1 MPRSPTHIAA
11 RQPSRHPGKL
21 IGVVAPNLESL
32 FVSELAMAVGRA
44 AHDAGYELLIYSL
57 ARRDRYPP
65 GGVIRLL
72 EDLAAGVIAM
82 LPYEYAYLQGL
93 ASARVPVVTV
103 DYPERRARYPT
114 VATDNYLGGLAAV
127 RHLLSLGH
135 RRIAFLAGDERLVS
149 ARERARAYQ
158 NGLSEAGLPRQ
169 PELIDRG
176 DFTEEG
182 GHAATRA
189 LLRRRRKF
197 TAVFAANDYSAF
209 GAIRA
214 LAEAGLRVPEDV
226 SVVGFDDMPP
236 AAHAHPPLTTVR
248 QPMADMG
255 QMAVRLLLDALGGR
269 PVPHYVV
276 LPTTLV
282 VRASTGPVRPGP
294 RPARSRAARRVV
306 R

>member
-11 RQPSRHPGKL
+11 RTPSRHARRL
-21 IGVVAPNLESL
+21 VGVVAPNLESL
-32 FVSELAMAVGRA
+32 LVNELVVAGGRA
-44 AHDAGYELLIYSL
+44 AHDAGYELLIYSM

-65 GGVIRLL
+65 GGVVRLL

-114 VATDNYLGGLAAV
+114 VATDSYQGGLAAV
-127 RHLLSLGH
+127 RHLLALGH
-135 RRIAFLAGDERLVS
+135 REIAFLAGDERLIS
-149 ARERARAYQ
+149 ARERARGYH
-158 NGLSEAGLPRQ
+158 NGLSEAGLAFQ
-169 PELIDRG
+169 PGLVGKG

-182 GHAATRA
+182 GYEATRA
-189 LLRRRRKF
+189 LVRRRRF
-197 TAVFAANDYSAF
+197 TALFAANDYSAF
-209 GAIRA
+209 GAMTA
-214 LAEAGLRVPEDV
+214 LREARLRVPEDV

-236 AAHAHPPLTTVR
+236 AAHATPPLTTVR

-255 QMAVRLLLDALGGR
+255 HMAVRVLLDALGGR

-282 VRASTGPVRPGP
+282 VRASTAP
-294 RPARSRAARRVV
+294 RGRTGRSGVARRA
-306 R
+306 RRAPR